1 MSYVI
6 YQETWEDRDG
16 YRFDIAFTE
25 YEVNKMPVEYRIS
38 KHNALAKQYGFNIAQ
53 ACRIREQKVIVKDP
67 EEV

>member
-16 YRFDIAFTE
+16 YRFDIAFSE

-38 KHNALAKQYGFNIAQ
+38 KRNTLAKQCGFNIAQ
-53 ACRIREQKVIVKDP
+53 ACRIREEEILIKDP